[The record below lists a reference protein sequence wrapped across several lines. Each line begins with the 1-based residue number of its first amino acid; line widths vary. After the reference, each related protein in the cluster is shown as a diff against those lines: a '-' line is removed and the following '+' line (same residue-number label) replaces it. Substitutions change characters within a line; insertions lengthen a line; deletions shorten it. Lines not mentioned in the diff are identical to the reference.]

1 MINIFICL
9 DSNCLVP
16 LNCLINSIIKC
27 KNNYMFCILVDN
39 EQTLNLVNK
48 LSNDLGI
55 LINAQIFIPNQDYD
69 SFYLGRMNYARFF
82 FEDYF
87 DVDDYIYID
96 TDMIVFGD
104 IDEIWQIYMQNK
116 NDKSYFASIMVD
128 SIQSLIVVNPEY
140 KTAYDKFQDRGF
152 NAGIYITSAF
162 LWKKN
167 NVKENI
173 LKLLENSKGHF
184 KFGTQPLLNIY
195 FYKTI
200 IELPTEW
207 NVCSHTHST
216 DIPLITK
223 IILDN
228 KLRTVNVNIL
238 SNDYIANNNIK
249 LIHYA
254 GPGADKY
261 WTIQNFNTYG
271 FNGNGM
277 FILNTFFKG
286 PTKYLYSSKIDNNVI
301 KYFYHYLNH
310 GYKIKF
316 TDKMSDINLENDL
329 VYLSCE

>member
-1 MINIFICL
+1 
-9 DSNCLVP
+9 
-16 LNCLINSIIKC
+16 
-27 KNNYMFCILVDN
+27 
-39 EQTLNLVNK
+39 
-48 LSNDLGI
+48 
-55 LINAQIFIPNQDYD
+55 
-69 SFYLGRMNYARFF
+69 
-82 FEDYF
+82 
-87 DVDDYIYID
+87 
-96 TDMIVFGD
+96 MIVFGD
-104 IDEIWQIYMQNK
+104 IDEIWQIYMENK

-184 KFGTQPLLNIY
+184 KFGTQPLLNIF

-228 KLRTVNVNIL
+228 NLRTVNVNVL
-238 SNDYIANNNIK
+238 SNNYIVNNNIK
-249 LIHYA
+249 LIHFT
-254 GPGADKY
+254 GPSEYKY
-261 WTIQNFNTYG
+261 WTLDNFKKYG
-271 FNGNGM
+271 MQSNG
-277 FILNTFFKG
+277 FELLNRFYTGK
-286 PTKYLYSSKIDNNVI
+286 SKKIFYTNLNNNVI
-301 KYFYHYLNH
+301 RYFYFYLK
-310 GYKIKF
+310 Y
-316 TDKMSDINLENDL
+316 E
-329 VYLSCE
+329 